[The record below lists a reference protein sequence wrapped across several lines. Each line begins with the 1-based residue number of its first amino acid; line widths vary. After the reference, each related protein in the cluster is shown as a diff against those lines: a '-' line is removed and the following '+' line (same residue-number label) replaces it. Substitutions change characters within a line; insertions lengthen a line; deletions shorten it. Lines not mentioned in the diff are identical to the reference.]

1 MGDIMIKLLIADD
14 EPLVCV
20 GIRSMLKWEDLSIE
34 ICGTARNGQQAMNM
48 IEEFKPEIVITD
60 IKMPIKSGLE
70 LAEECN
76 KKFGRVPLFIILTSF
91 EEFEYVRRA
100 LVFQAVDY
108 LVKLELTAETLS
120 AAVKKALVQ
129 LNEIQKA
136 ASPETAEKLVSY
148 QSQRD
153 NFFIRLCN
161 NLFKNPEQ
169 FRQETAHLRL
179 DLSGPFLMIAYGEIT
194 GIEGSVADSM
204 QMLREMLEKI
214 WPCYISPLETCHSK
228 DDSHPEDGLHFI
240 MALRMDDPENQDW
253 RKRLEESV
261 GKPMGIVRDY
271 FNVSIRMAGGLSV
284 DNVLRLEE
292 SYQSA
297 RRFFGDTHAEYP
309 LILFPHQNYKQ
320 QIVTKVADY
329 IRHNLDKQLSLS
341 EVAVEFNVSPNY
353 LSQLFTRFAGEGFVE
368 YITAARISAAKEM
381 LVRGE
386 GPVYEIA
393 EKLGFESAFYF
404 SRVFKKVE
412 GISPREFMHQYE
424 KKRKK

>member
-1 MGDIMIKLLIADD
+1 
-14 EPLVCV
+14 
-20 GIRSMLKWEDLSIE
+20 
-34 ICGTARNGQQAMNM
+34 
-48 IEEFKPEIVITD
+48 
-60 IKMPIKSGLE
+60 MPIKSGLE

-76 KKFGRVPLFIILTSF
+76 KKFGRIPLFIILTSF

-108 LVKLELTAETLS
+108 LVKLELTAETLTV
-120 AAVKKALVQ
+120 AVKKAIAQ
-129 LNEIQKA
+129 LHEIQKA
-136 ASPETAEKLVSY
+136 VSPETAEKLVSY

-169 FRQETAHLRL
+169 FRQETEHLRL
-179 DLSGPFLMIAYGEIT
+179 DLSGPFLMITYGEIA
-194 GIEGSVADSM
+194 GIAGNEGSLADSM

-214 WPCYISPLETCHSK
+214 WPCYISPLETGHPK
-228 DDSHPEDGLHFI
+228 DSGRPKDGLHFI

-261 GKPMGIVRDY
+261 RKTMGIVRDY
-271 FNVSIRMAGGLSV
+271 FNVNIRIAGGIAV
-284 DNVLRLEE
+284 DNALHLEE

-297 RRFFGDTHAEYP
+297 RRFFSDTQTEYP

-320 QIVTKVADY
+320 QIVAKVADY
-329 IRHNLDKQLSLS
+329 IRHNLDKHLSLS
-341 EVAVEFNVSPNY
+341 EVAAEFNVSPNY

-368 YITAARISAAKEM
+368 YITAARIGAAKEM

-412 GISPREFMHQYE
+412 GISPREFVRQYE
-424 KKRKK
+424 KKETK

>member
-1 MGDIMIKLLIADD
+1 MIKLLIADD

-120 AAVKKALVQ
+120 AAVKKALAQ

-136 ASPETAEKLVSY
+136 TSPETAEKPVSY

-194 GIEGSVADSM
+194 GIEGSVTDSM

-214 WPCYISPLETCHSK
+214 WPCYISPLETGHSK
-228 DDSHPEDGLHFI
+228 DSLHFI
-240 MALRMDDPENQDW
+240 MAIRMDDPENQDW

-261 GKPMGIVRDY
+261 RKTMGIVRDY
-271 FNVSIRMAGGLSV
+271 FNVNIRMAGGIVV
-284 DNVLRLEE
+284 DNALHLEE

-297 RRFFGDTHAEYP
+297 RRFFSDTQAEYP

-320 QIVTKVADY
+320 QIVAKVADY
-329 IRHNLDKQLSLS
+329 IRHNLDKHLSLS
-341 EVAVEFNVSPNY
+341 EVAAEFNVSPNY

-368 YITAARISAAKEM
+368 YITAARIGVAKEM

-412 GISPREFMHQYE
+412 GVSPREFVRQYE
-424 KKRKK
+424 KKEKK

>member
-1 MGDIMIKLLIADD
+1 MIKLLIADD

-48 IEEFKPEIVITD
+48 IEELKPEIVITD

-76 KKFGRVPLFIILTSF
+76 KKFGRIPLFIILTSF

-108 LVKLELTAETLS
+108 LVKLELTAEMLS
-120 AAVKKALVQ
+120 IAVKKALVQ

-136 ASPETAEKLVSY
+136 ASPETAKKPESY

-161 NLFKNPEQ
+161 NLFKNQEQ
-169 FRQETAHLRL
+169 FRQEAEQLRL

-194 GIEGSVADSM
+194 GIESSVTDSM

-214 WPCYISPLETCHSK
+214 WPCYISPLETG
-228 DDSHPEDGLHFI
+228 HPQNGLRFI
-240 MALRMDDPENQDW
+240 MALRMDFPENQDW

-261 GKPMGIVRDY
+261 RKTMGIVRDY
-271 FNVSIRMAGGLSV
+271 FNVNIRMAGGIAV
-284 DNVLRLEE
+284 DNALHLEE
-292 SYQSA
+292 SYQSS
-297 RRFFGDTHAEYP
+297 RRFFNDTQAEYP

-320 QIVTKVADY
+320 QIVAKVADY
-329 IRHNLDKQLSLS
+329 IRHNLDKHLSLS
-341 EVAVEFNVSPNY
+341 EVAYEFNVSPNY

-381 LVRGE
+381 LMRGE

-412 GISPREFMHQYE
+412 GISPREFVRQYE
-424 KKRKK
+424 KKRKNENG